1 MFITPTVRAGAQK
14 GNVILCTSIFAILT
28 GIIYTL
34 SCVYSEV
41 KRLKYSIEE
50 IRVLKSQRHESFGA
64 DKLLHVTS
72 DYCLSEIKAKINY
85 QRGGWGNFSPS
96 DLYRGAKE
104 AFDLG
109 LLEAI
114 PSKSPR
120 RALDIGCGFALYDTF
135 LLRHYGYPRDMHL
148 YLLDKTT
155 DLQEEKE
162 KGFKG
167 GGFRKEGISFYT
179 NLECASDILITNGAN
194 KENIHSLIA
203 TENPLSQLES
213 SSFDLVFSLLSY
225 GHHYPVSTYL
235 LEVKRLL
242 TQGGVLVLDLRV
254 IDGVTQGLKEL
265 EKNGFSCEIF
275 RHRRRGKSVK
285 CVLG

>member
-1 MFITPTVRAGAQK
+1 MSLTPTVRAGAQK
-14 GNVILCTSIFAILT
+14 GNVSLCVCIFTILT

-41 KRLKYSIEE
+41 KRLTYSIEE
-50 IRVLKSQRHESFGA
+50 IRVLKSQRHENFGA
-64 DKLLHVTS
+64 DKLLQVTS
-72 DYCLSEIKAKINY
+72 DYCLSEIKAKINH

-109 LLEAI
+109 LREAI

-155 DLQEEKE
+155 DLQEEKD

-179 NLECASDILITNGAN
+179 NLECASDILITNGASE
-194 KENIHSLIA
+194 ENIHSLIA

-235 LEVKRLL
+235 EEVKRLL
-242 TQGGVLVLDLRV
+242 TRGGVLVLDLRV